1 MNKLIDKIVFITGA
15 NCPNG
20 KASAIEAV
28 REGGKVFLADIES
41 VSMLEF
47 EEELLALGGQCDLID
62 IDVCNVDSVKN
73 AIQTVID
80 KYERIDVAFNIS
92 SHGGVYSN
100 MHKMPE
106 KVWDKVV
113 VNNLTGQFY
122 CVKYELQQFLKQGG
136 GVIVNM
142 SSLVD
147 IETSKGLIP
156 YTVSLH
162 GVLGITKNIAFQYA
176 SDNIRA
182 NAICPS
188 YAENISIG
196 PVNRDF
202 NKSLFEGTPTSK
214 ACSTKDIAKAF
225 IYLASDDSIDCNGT
239 QIIIDEDSE

>member
-1 MNKLIDKIVFITGA
+1 METL
-15 NCPNG
+15 
-20 KASAIEAV
+20 
-28 REGGKVFLADIES
+28 ES
-41 VSMLEF
+41 
-47 EEELLALGGQCDLID
+47 LLSSLDPKKTVYIRGISKYCTIID
-62 IDVCNVDSVKN
+62 IINHFSSAGDINENDIIFHPINKGIIYITYHDEDSVKK

-80 KYERIDVAFNIS
+80 KYERIDVSFNIAS
-92 SHGGVYSN
+92 NGGVYSN
-100 MHKMPE
+100 MHNMPE
-106 KVWDKVV
+106 TVWDKVV

-142 SSLVD
+142 YSLLD

-162 GVLGITKNIAFQYA
+162 SVLGITKNIAFQYA

-202 NKSLFEGTPTSK
+202 NKSLFEGIPTSK
-214 ACSTKDIAKAF
+214 PCSPKDIAKAF
-225 IYLASDDSIDCNGT
+225 IYLASDDSMDCNGT